1 MASVLVA
8 SAQVTRTVSSQNAS
22 LSVTFDGT
30 NVSWSRSLART
41 GDNTLNYYGGV
52 WLYRVASNGATAAQA
67 VIFDVGGGSLTYGA
81 PPTVVT
87 GSFTASSGQWY
98 LLAARTVRGPANVVH
113 EGPSYIW
120 FQIGTLDPLTVSV
133 LPNSQSVQVG
143 STINFTAS
151 ASSAGTPVTGLVYTW
166 SATGGSIIGTG
177 ATATYTPPA
186 SVGNYTISVY
196 AAQQASYSQSNTAI
210 ATANV
215 VEGLAQTVTINPTSG
230 TAGVKESST
239 FTASGGQN
247 GYSWSLSGGGG
258 LGNNGASAGV
268 LWNSPGTW
276 TVKVWS
282 PAGNGYSR
290 SNEATATITVTGVP
304 DGSKKVNLTFD
315 NRSRNYPV
323 KFTVWQDGK
332 AVTSLV
338 VAGGQVVIRT
348 VTVPNGNPV
357 TVTAQL
363 KDGETDIYTDT
374 PNPETVVGTYTPTDL
389 PGSTPDDATPPEPDV
404 PQPDPEE
411 PPEQTDEAPK
421 GSPALPDKVSSA
433 TRQLIQKAV
442 DAAQAAGEKAKVEG
456 NAVVGKFGTVDT
468 DIPTSPSLP
477 ESGVHDL
484 GTIGGKHLTI
494 LKNPFS
500 QSGPFGGIMASVAGF
515 VKKLIAWGLVAAFV
529 IWAFGHVRLMV
540 MDIFHVSPMAN
551 SLDTAL
557 NSVKILGTGGG
568 WGYAARIVLF
578 IVLVV
583 VVLAMPVAI
592 TAAMT
597 AGLPWSTI
605 TATVELGAPTSSGLG
620 SMFTNALALTNQVI
634 PWAMLMVTPAW
645 YIACEFLLF
654 PSRLFWVFFM
664 KFLPS

>member
-1 MASVLVA
+1 MKYGSFNFCRWVLLCLFGVASVLVV
-8 SAQVTRTVSSQNAS
+8 SATTVALKSGTQNTYVVTVDAFTGGTSTSSVYVATPPDNPPYQN
-22 LSVTFDGT
+22 L
-30 NVSWSRSLART
+30 
-41 GDNTLNYYGGV
+41 
-52 WLYRVASNGATAAQA
+52 
-67 VIFDVGGGSLTYGA
+67 
-81 PPTVVT
+81 VT
-87 GSFTASSGQWY
+87 GSWGSG
-98 LLAARTVRGPANVVH
+98 VH
-113 EGPSYIW
+113 EFTITSDNPVRNVRDYRVNGSTLLRNQVFGPFTYVP
-120 FQIGTLDPLTVSV
+120 PLTVSV
-133 LPNSQSVQVG
+133 SPPSQSV
-143 STINFTAS
+143 TIGDTVTFTVS
-151 ASSAGTPVTGLVYTW
+151 ASSDGTPVTGLSYSW
-166 SATGGSIIGTG
+166 SATGGVLSGSG
-177 ATATYTPPA
+177 ATRTYTHTTA
-186 SVGNYTISVY
+186 GTYTISVF
-196 AAQQASYSQSNTAI
+196 APAQAGYSQSNTATAI
-210 ATANV
+210 ANV
-215 VEGLAQTVTINPTSG
+215 VEENAQTVTINPTSG

-315 NRSRNYPV
+315 NSSRNYPV

-332 AVTSLV
+332 PVTSLV

-363 KDGETDIYTDT
+363 KDGETDVYTDT
-374 PNPETVVGTYTPTDL
+374 PTPETVVGTYTPTDL
-389 PGSTPDDATPPEPDV
+389 PGSTPDDATPPEPEV

-411 PPEQTDEAPK
+411 PPTQTDETPK
-421 GSPALPDKVSSA
+421 GSPELPSDVSSA
-433 TRQLIQKAV
+433 NRALIQKAV
-442 DAAQAAGEKAKVEG
+442 DAAQAAGEKAKAEG

-468 DIPTSPSLP
+468 DLPASPSNP

-500 QSGPFGGIMASVAGF
+500 ASGPFGGIMSSVAGF
-515 VKKLIAWGLVAAFV
+515 VKKLIAWGLVAGFV

-540 MDIFHVSPMAN
+540 MDIFHVSPMQN
-551 SLDTAL
+551 SLDSAI
-557 NSVKILGTGGG
+557 NSVKILGNGGG
-568 WGYAARIVLF
+568 WGYAARILLF
-578 IVLVV
+578 VVLVV

-592 TAAMT
+592 TATMT

-605 TATVELGAPTSSGLG
+605 TSTVELGAPSSSGLG

-634 PWAMLMVTPAW
+634 PWAVLMVTPAW